1 MTKTA
6 KTKADLTALLRARC
20 TLFVI
25 STREEVRVERATIE
39 AASDAGY
46 ETWFWDCATGVT
58 DGEGKAKFAEMQDPN
73 ALMKKIRDDKQRRVY
88 VCRDLHKWLDPI
100 VTRNVRSLARTLQG
114 APRSEARAIVL
125 IQPSSEIPP
134 ELAGSAVVID
144 WPLPERS
151 EIATLLDD
159 VLGALPKEF
168 AEKALA
174 DGTRDAAI
182 DAAVGLTAE
191 EAATCFS
198 RSLVTTRT
206 VDPQVVAAE
215 KKRVVE
221 REGVLSWYD
230 PDPRGLDAVGGLDTL
245 KSWLRTRRSALS
257 QRARQFGLPAPKGCM
272 LVGIPGCIAEGARL
286 LYKRGQ
292 RKSAGGRALSIE
304 TFYEKFNGLGSHA
317 CQRWADGVPTYLQS
331 WDAASGRVIYNEVQ
345 AVVDSGVKECVCLVT
360 DTAGQVELTAD
371 HPVLTAG
378 GEFLSAGSLRF
389 GDRLLARGSMMPC
402 STGKKRVYRKRAII
416 EGLKHHPVAWVKVVD
431 DGHKRYQYG
440 RITKARLV
448 VEAHMN
454 KLDYDEF
461 VRILKEEPETAEL
474 LAFLP
479 AAYDVHH
486 IDEDPTNDSLDN
498 LMVTTHEGHARLHGA
513 FENFHVAY
521 TVEAT
526 VISVESVGCR
536 RTFDIAMAIP
546 QTNFVLEGGIIVHN
560 CGKSLSAKAV
570 AGAWGLPLLRLD
582 LGSLRSK
589 YVGDSEANVR
599 KALKVAEAVSPCV
612 LWLDEIE
619 KSFAGSS
626 GPQGDGG
633 VAADAL
639 GAVLSWMQERSGSVF
654 VVATA
659 NDVSNLPPELL
670 RKGRFDELF
679 FVDLPSPRERA
690 EVLAA
695 TIRQHGRDPET
706 IELEIVA
713 EATDGFSGAEVAA
726 LVPDALFVAV

>member
-230 PDPRGLDAVGGLDTL
+230 PDPRGLEAVGGLDTL

-257 QRARQFGLPAPKGCM
+257 QRAREFGLPAPKGCL
-272 LVGIPGCIAEGARL
+272 LVGVPG
-286 LYKRGQ
+286 
-292 RKSAGGRALSIE
+292 
-304 TFYEKFNGLGSHA
+304 
-317 CQRWADGVPTYLQS
+317 
-331 WDAASGRVIYNEVQ
+331 
-345 AVVDSGVKECVCLVT
+345 
-360 DTAGQVELTAD
+360 
-371 HPVLTAG
+371 
-378 GEFLSAGSLRF
+378 
-389 GDRLLARGSMMPC
+389 
-402 STGKKRVYRKRAII
+402 
-416 EGLKHHPVAWVKVVD
+416 
-431 DGHKRYQYG
+431 
-440 RITKARLV
+440 
-448 VEAHMN
+448 
-454 KLDYDEF
+454 
-461 VRILKEEPETAEL
+461 
-474 LAFLP
+474 
-479 AAYDVHH
+479 
-486 IDEDPTNDSLDN
+486 
-498 LMVTTHEGHARLHGA
+498 
-513 FENFHVAY
+513 
-521 TVEAT
+521 
-526 VISVESVGCR
+526 
-536 RTFDIAMAIP
+536 
-546 QTNFVLEGGIIVHN
+546 

-582 LGSLRSK
+582 LGALRSK

-619 KSFAGSS
+619 KSLAGGT

-726 LVPDALFVAV
+726 LVPDALFVAFNDGERAITTGDLVQAANGVCPLSRTASERLNALREWSQGRARNASAVQVEASRVGRALDI